1 MSHVPMDAAPRIPP
15 PNPRE
20 RKKQH
25 LPVFDDLVA
34 NKSPQ
39 YIAGGAT
46 QNTAR
51 VAQWQASAPQCGETS
66 AGCLHADT

>member
-1 MSHVPMDAAPRIPP
+1 MLLGSGVRLRSCVLTRFFLRD
-15 PNPRE
+15 
-20 RKKQH
+20 QH
-25 LPVFDDLVA
+25 LPVFDDLVS

-51 VAQWQASAPQCGETS
+51 VAQWQVGLTGMLVRVLLLCP
-66 AGCLHADT
+66 CLCT